1 MGKLLILANY
11 IFLIYGTDIYER
23 RKHVHVTHNHRGFKK
38 SCKFWLEPIIEI
50 DNNKTGD
57 FTQKELLEIEKL
69 IKENEKILLSQLSLF
84 YSNQPLKA
92 IRK

>member
-11 IFLIYGTDIYER
+11 IFLIYGSDIYEH
-23 RKHVHVTHNHRGFKK
+23 RKHIHVTYNHRGFKRA
-38 SCKFWLEPIIEI
+38 CKFWLEPVIEI
-50 DNNKTGD
+50 DENKTGD
-57 FTQKELLEIEKL
+57 FSSKELLEIEKL
-69 IKENEKILLSQLSLF
+69 IQKYRVLILDQLELF